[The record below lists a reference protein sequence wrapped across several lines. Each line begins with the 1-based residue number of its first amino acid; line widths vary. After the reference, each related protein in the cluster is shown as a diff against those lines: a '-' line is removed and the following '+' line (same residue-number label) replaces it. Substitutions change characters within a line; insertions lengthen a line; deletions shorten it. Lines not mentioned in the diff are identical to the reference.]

1 MKLAPTP
8 MQKRLLDHLIKHHA
22 ENGVYPSTREIC
34 KTLGYSSP
42 STVHAMMHR
51 LERRGLVR
59 IKPYLNRGIEIVVD

>member
-8 MQKRLLDHLIKHHA
+8 MQKRLLDHLIKCHA

-34 KTLGYSSP
+34 KALDYTSP

-51 LERRGLVR
+51 LERRGLIR
-59 IKPYLNRGIEIVVD
+59 IKPYLTRGIEIVVD

>member
-8 MQKRLLDHLIKHHA
+8 TQKRLLDYLVSHFA
-22 ENGVYPSTREIC
+22 EHGVYPSTREIGLA
-34 KTLGYSSP
+34 LGYTSP

-51 LERRGLVR
+51 LERRGLIK

>member
-8 MQKRLLDHLIKHHA
+8 VQKRLLDHLIAHHT
-22 ENGVYPSTREIC
+22 EHGVYPSTREIC

>member
-8 MQKRLLDHLIKHHA
+8 MQKRLLDYLIKHHA